1 MKLELKKVYHGFR
14 FVREKPIRELKAK
27 GRIFLHEKSG
37 ARLLSLEND
46 DDNKVFSVS
55 FRTPPSDNTGIPHI
69 IEHSALCGSRKFP
82 TKEPF
87 IELAKGSMNTFL
99 NAMTFP
105 DKTMYPVASRNKKDF
120 YNLVDVYLDAVFYP
134 NLARYPE
141 IFMQEGWHYELD
153 SPDNSITYKG
163 VVYNEMK
170 GVFSN
175 PEAVLFK
182 NVLESLFPDTTYGY
196 ESGGDPDVIPDLTLE
211 QFVLFHRR
219 YYHPSNCYIFFY
231 GDGDVAEYLE
241 FLDANYLNDFGKTE
255 IKSKIGL
262 QSQFTEKRE
271 VVATYPIL
279 PHEEEKDKT
288 YFSLN
293 WVIDRAT
300 NPELVLAFTIL
311 EYLLLET
318 PAAPLKVALQN
329 AQIGKDVF
337 GQFEGAI
344 MQPLLSVVLK
354 NSNKNHREKF
364 GSIVFETLNN
374 LVSKGIDKKQIEA
387 AINIHEFKLRE
398 ADFRGFPKGLVYCMS
413 VMGSW
418 LYDGDPFM
426 HLEYETNL
434 KKVKRALKNDY
445 FERLIKQYLIQN
457 PHQSLVV
464 IEPEKGLAERLAQEA
479 QEKLDRYKEG
489 LDVKQ
494 VKEIIGKTSLLKK
507 RQMTPDKPEDLEK
520 IPLLSLS
527 DIERE
532 SEKLPLEE
540 MGEEGVKILSH
551 PIFTNGIAYVD
562 LLFDTSSV
570 PQKDLPYVSLLT
582 QILAKVSTGKYFY
595 ADLSNH
601 ILIHTGGV
609 RFSTETFSDK
619 DDDSLYYPK
628 LMVRSKSLVSKL
640 PELCNVLGEIMG
652 NTRFDETKRF
662 REIIQETKSRF
673 EMSLYDRGHFIAAG
687 RLLSYFSPS
696 AQYSEMLGGIS
707 FFQFVSGL
715 EKEFDK
721 KADEIMQKLRE
732 LAQSIFSRKN
742 LMVSVTSAMD
752 DLKNFRGNFP
762 RILGYLSDWE
772 VPIVTYSFNHNS
784 KNEGLLTPG
793 KVQYV
798 AKGYNFKKLGFE
810 YSGSLQVLRTIASLD
825 YLWNR
830 IRVQGGAYG
839 SFARFSRDG
848 NMYFCSYRDPNLAE
862 TLEVY
867 DKADEYFRTFNISDR
882 EITKYVIGTIS
893 KLDHPL
899 TPSMKGEV
907 ATERYLQNIAHEDVQ
922 QLRDEILSTVST
934 DIRKS
939 ADLIMQSMKKDYIC
953 VLGNEGKIKE
963 NSALFDNLVNVF

>member
-1 MKLELKKVYHGFR
+1 M
-14 FVREKPIRELKAK
+14 
-27 GRIFLHEKSG
+27 
-37 ARLLSLEND
+37 
-46 DDNKVFSVS
+46 
-55 FRTPPSDNTGIPHI
+55 
-69 IEHSALCGSRKFP
+69 
-82 TKEPF
+82 
-87 IELAKGSMNTFL
+87 
-99 NAMTFP
+99 
-105 DKTMYPVASRNKKDF
+105 
-120 YNLVDVYLDAVFYP
+120 DVYLDAVFYP

-153 SPDNSITYKG
+153 SADNPITFKG

-196 ESGGDPDVIPDLTLE
+196 ESGGDPDIIPDLTFE
-211 QFVLFHRR
+211 KFVSFYRR
-219 YYHPSNCYIFFY
+219 YYHPSNCYIFLY
-231 GDGDVAEYLE
+231 GDLDITAYLK
-241 FLDANYLNDFGKTE
+241 FLDTNYLNEFDRSE
-255 IKSKIGL
+255 INSKIEL
-262 QSQFTEKRE
+262 QTQFRKRRE
-271 VVATYPIL
+271 VLATYPIL
-279 PHEEEKDKT
+279 PHEEKKDKT

-293 WVIDRAT
+293 WVIDHAT

-329 AQIGKDVF
+329 ALIGKDVL

-344 MQPLLSVVLK
+344 LQPILSVVLK
-354 NSNKNHREKF
+354 NSNKDRKEKF
-364 GSIVFETLNN
+364 ESVVFETLNN

-426 HLEYETNL
+426 HLEYERSL

-445 FERLIKQYLIQN
+445 FERMIEQYLIQN
-457 PHQSLVV
+457 SHQSLVV
-464 IEPEKGLAERLAQEA
+464 VEPEKGLAERMAQEV
-479 QEKLDRYKEG
+479 QEKLDQYKEG
-489 LDVKQ
+489 LEVKQ
-494 VKEIIGKTSLLKK
+494 IREIISKTSDLKR
-507 RQMTPDKPEDLEK
+507 RQRIPDKPEDLEK
-520 IPLLSLS
+520 IPLLSLG
-527 DIERE
+527 DIDPK

-540 MGEEGVKILSH
+540 LGKDGVKILSH
-551 PIFTNGIAYVD
+551 PIFTSGIAYVD

-570 PQKDLPYVSLLT
+570 PQKDLPYISLLT

-601 ILIHTGGV
+601 ILIHTGGI

-619 DDDSLYYPK
+619 DNDSIYYPK

-652 NTRFDETKRF
+652 NTRYDETKRF

-673 EMSLYDRGHFIAAG
+673 EMSLYDRGHFITAG

-707 FFQFVSGL
+707 FFHFVCEL
-715 EKEFDK
+715 EREFDK
-721 KADEIMQKLRE
+721 RADEVINKLRE
-732 LAQSIFSRKN
+732 IAQNIFSRKD
-742 LMVSVTSAMD
+742 LMVSVTAARD
-752 DLKNFRGNFP
+752 DLKNFMGNFP
-762 RILGYLSDWE
+762 RILNYLNDGEGPKAS
-772 VPIVTYSFNHNS
+772 YSFNHSS

-798 AKGYNFKKLGFE
+798 AKGFNFKKLGFD

-867 DKADEYFRTFNISDR
+867 DKADEYFRSFNIGDR

-907 ATERYLQNIAHEDVQ
+907 ATERYLQNSTHEDVQ
-922 QLRDEILSTVST
+922 QLRDEILRTGSK
-934 DIRKS
+934 DIRNS
-939 ADLIMQSMKKDYIC
+939 ADLIRESMKKDYIC
-953 VLGNEGKIKE
+953 VLGNEGKIRE
-963 NSALFDNLVNVF
+963 NSALFDNLINVF